1 MSVGMH
7 SNTAASQHADAVTLE
22 IVQNNP
28 YIAREMEACL
38 APLLDVQGRLLAEE
52 AGPPI
57 QLSTVGICL
66 QSTLKGP
73 MPAES
78 WGKQGDVVL
87 FNDPYHNGESLAVTH
102 TNDRPTAS
110 QMASARRH
118 RPCWPR
124 RKARLTAGPSGAQW
138 PMRCSLR
145 PQV

>member
-1 MSVGMH
+1 MH
-7 SNTAASQHADAVTLE
+7 SNTAASQHADMVTLE

-28 YIAREMEACL
+28 YIAKEMEARL

-78 WGKQGDVVL
+78 WG
-87 FNDPYHNGESLAVTH
+87 
-102 TNDRPTAS
+102 
-110 QMASARRH
+110 
-118 RPCWPR
+118 
-124 RKARLTAGPSGAQW
+124 SGAMSFSSTTLITTVSRW
-138 PMRCSLR
+138 R
-145 PQV
+145 